1 MEYYKDKECENSLEM
16 HVNPQRKELNIWL
29 TRAEAQ
35 NVRLSEG
42 LRPVYQAYH
51 DMGYFVA
58 VFSSGSGSLADLTGE
73 LLRNNCATER
83 AGSSLEPA
91 GRSTG

>member
-1 MEYYKDKECENSLEM
+1 MEM

-29 TRAEAQ
+29 TKAEAQ

-42 LRPVYQAYH
+42 LRPVYRAYR

-58 VFSSGSGSLADLTGE
+58 VFSSGDGSLTDLTGE
-73 LLRNNCATER
+73 LLRRNLNCSPEQVDTT
-83 AGSSLEPA
+83 LEA
-91 GRSTG
+91 ASRNTG